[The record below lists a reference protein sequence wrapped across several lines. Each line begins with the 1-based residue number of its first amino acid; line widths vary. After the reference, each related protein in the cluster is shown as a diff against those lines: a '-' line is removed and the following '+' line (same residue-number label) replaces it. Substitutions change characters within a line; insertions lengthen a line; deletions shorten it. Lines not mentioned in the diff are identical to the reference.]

1 MISKNVEDWSIL
13 DIYINNRK
21 NLHIIYTINQIL
33 KVSIIKCLSHQNKWL
48 NTIVCLLWNRSKSLP
63 V

>member
-21 NLHIIYTINQIL
+21 KFTYNIY
-33 KVSIIKCLSHQNKWL
+33 NKP
-48 NTIVCLLWNRSKSLP
+48 NSKS
-63 V
+63 VNY